1 VLTVTER
8 AAQELK
14 QVLDSA
20 PHEEG
25 QCLRLITDAQGAFR
39 LTLDHEREGDQ
50 VVRLGEEAVLL
61 IDPVL
66 SAGLDGVTLDTEET
80 PQGPMLVLTR

>member
-1 VLTVTER
+1 MLEVTQR
-8 AAQELK
+8 AAEELK

-25 QCLRLITDAQGAFR
+25 QCLRLVTDAQGNFR
-39 LTLDHEREGDQ
+39 LTLDREREGDQ
-50 VVRLGEEAVLL
+50 VVRLGEEPVLL

-66 SAGLDGVTLDTEET
+66 SAGLDGVTLDMEET